1 MVDKYFFLVGKSN
14 GDVLFQHIEHQPTVA
29 SINAFADEFIAN
41 LELYLSSKKII
52 LSQRDK
58 DFFLEDI
65 NYFFAHAEEMP
76 YLYWVTDD
84 IFITVIE
91 DAESYN
97 TFEKWAESI
106 PRVSLPKPQ
115 KETFDFVTTADTED
129 SGDDDIGKVQTTVR
143 TKVEKKFPIGFITK
157 DLWGQLRD

>member
-115 KETFDFVTTADTED
+115 KETFDFVTTTEED
-129 SGDDDIGKVQTTVR
+129 SCDDNDIGKLQTIVQK
-143 TKVEKKFPIGFITK
+143 KVEKLPIGFITK